1 MGKRITP
8 DLNYII
14 KGRFSLQSTQKLL
27 AQAFGISI
35 PFKDLNSFILDPE
48 TKFKFLSWGDET
60 KKQFILTLGGRVY
73 FKQTKKMIDL
83 ILKKA

>member
-27 AQAFGISI
+27 GQAFDISI
-35 PFKDLNSFILDPE
+35 PFKDLNSFMLDPQ
-48 TKFKFLSWGDET
+48 TKCKFLSWDDNK

-73 FKQTKKMIDL
+73 FKQTQKMINS
-83 ILKKA
+83 ILKAN